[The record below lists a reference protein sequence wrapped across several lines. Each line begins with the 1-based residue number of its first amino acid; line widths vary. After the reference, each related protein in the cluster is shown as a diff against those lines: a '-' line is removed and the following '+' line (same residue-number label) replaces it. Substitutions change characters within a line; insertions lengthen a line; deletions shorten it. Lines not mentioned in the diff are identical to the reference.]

1 MPQIIFSAFDEHFPL
16 SIIIWFSHMPQFVAT
31 ILSQAYWVRLTAQ
44 ALLLSFQGMK
54 TSETMG
60 LFTQPIPP
68 PTWLLLSNSRPHP
81 TQSVLLWNN
90 PLNPNSKEFWWTTMS
105 PGPARGLVSVYTS
118 TCLKM
123 TKEAKCP
130 LRVAWWP
137 PTRSGLILSWKNS
150 MDRHQK
156 SLSLL
161 HLSKS
166 PLQSWPNPNC
176 K

>member
-1 MPQIIFSAFDEHFPL
+1 MPQIIFPVFDKHFPF
-16 SIIIWFSHMPQFVAT
+16 SIIIWFARIPQLVAT

-44 ALLLSFQGMK
+44 ALLLSFQEMK
-54 TSETMG
+54 TSGKMG

-68 PTWLLLSNSRPHP
+68 PTWLLLSNSHPHP
-81 TQSVLLWNN
+81 TQSLLLRNS
-90 PLNPNSKEFWWTTMS
+90 PLNPNWKEFWWTTMS
-105 PGPARGLVSVYTS
+105 PGPARGLGFAYTS

-130 LRVAWWP
+130 LRLAWWL
-137 PTRSGLILSWKNS
+137 PTRSGLIFSWRNS
-150 MDRHQK
+150 MDRQQK